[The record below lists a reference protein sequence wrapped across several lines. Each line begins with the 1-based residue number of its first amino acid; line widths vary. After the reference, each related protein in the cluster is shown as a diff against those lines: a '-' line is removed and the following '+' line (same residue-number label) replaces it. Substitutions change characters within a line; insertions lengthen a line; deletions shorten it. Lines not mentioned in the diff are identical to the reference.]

1 MTTFVRE
8 LIAVPL
14 RIIIWLC
21 SMIPIF
27 DSLVLA
33 KILFKLTNN
42 IDDAISYLELCVTNN
57 SLESAREIGD
67 KLLCETKNSR
77 VAMIMSLA
85 ENNAEN
91 FSESRQW
98 ILRAKQENCLDQDF
112 LLLPELT
119 LSIAEQNIDY
129 KIVDEI
135 ISRNNLPM
143 QFSTLAYW
151 LKCEQL
157 IFSEELEE
165 ANTIATKVLDI
176 QDYYTAFFI
185 RWIYEAKKGNASQAA
200 LLLKQAIAS
209 AKKRGLRD
217 DIITLLIVQ
226 GFVFLEDFSS
236 ACDYLREI
244 DAANIKQVL
253 TLAKRT
259 PKMVS
264 FLKTQDFRNF
274 HNHMKG
280 QK

>member
-1 MTTFVRE
+1 MVTFVRE

-14 RIIIWLC
+14 RILIWLC
-21 SMIPIF
+21 SIIPIF
-27 DSLVLA
+27 DSLVLS
-33 KILFKLTNN
+33 KVLFKLTNN
-42 IDDAISYLELCVTNN
+42 IDDAIGYLELCITND
-57 SLESAREIGD
+57 SLEAARGIGD
-67 KLLCETKNSR
+67 KLLCDTKNSR
-77 VAMIMSLA
+77 VAMVMSLA
-85 ENNAEN
+85 ENNAGN
-91 FSESRQW
+91 FSKSKQW
-98 ILRAKQENCLDQDF
+98 ILKAKEENCLDQDF

-119 LSIAEQNIDY
+119 LSISEQNIDY
-129 KIVDEI
+129 KIVDDI
-135 ISRNNLPM
+135 ISHNDLPM

-165 ANTIATKVLDI
+165 ANVIAIKVLDI
-176 QDYYTAFFI
+176 QDYYTAHFI
-185 RWIYEAKKGNASQAA
+185 RWIYVAKKGNSSQAS

-217 DIITLLIVQ
+217 DIIMLLIVQ

-244 DAANIKQVL
+244 DAANIEQVL

-259 PKMVS
+259 PKMSS
-264 FLKTQDFRNF
+264 FLKTQDFIDCYK
-274 HNHMKG
+274 HMKG